1 MKVLKVIV
9 DEMPEGC
16 KRCRFAHD
24 RGKLLREN
32 ESLTG
37 NSHYCEITRKELYWD
52 DWMNRHPECPLV
64 TVDKAFDWM
73 MYENPATPYIEQ
85 AITDWAKGNEPEY
98 FKKAGDK

>member
-1 MKVLKVIV
+1 MEVLKVIV

-16 KRCRFAHD
+16 FECDLMSAILPPSCQAYMTHGQFTLIPD
-24 RGKLLREN
+24 V
-32 ESLTG
+32 
-37 NSHYCEITRKELYWD
+37 YTRPVW
-52 DWMNRHPECPLV
+52 CPLV